1 MARQARVVHGGDAR
15 VRGEELRD
23 RLGIGVLALH
33 AEREGLEPADEEIG
47 GEWIYDRAGDPLQP
61 PDGAHQLGRAQHR
74 PGQEVVVAAQVLG
87 GRVHDHVHSPL
98 ERPLVVR
105 GREGGVDD
113 RLHAV
118 PPADG
123 REPLQVEDAVVR
135 IGGRLAHQHP
145 GGRPDR
151 VLERL
156 VVARGHG
163 GDLDAVARERLV
175 QELPG
180 APVAVVGDHH
190 VGAAREH
197 GEERGGHRAHPAR
210 EEQALPRPLERGQ
223 LELRGAL
230 GRVAVAPVL
239 DALDLAVEVVLQL
252 LGVGEGVGGGLHDRG
267 GQRVGRLGAGLAAVH
282 RERAGAHRL
291 LGRVHGLG
299 LGALG
304 HQGTSA
310 RAFSTWRAMARATRL
325 ASAGSSTGLFR

>member
-1 MARQARVVHGGDAR
+1 MTTSIA
-15 VRGEELRD
+15 
-23 RLGIGVLALH
+23 
-33 AEREGLEPADEEIG
+33 
-47 GEWIYDRAGDPLQP
+47 
-61 PDGAHQLGRAQHR
+61 
-74 PGQEVVVAAQVLG
+74 
-87 GRVHDHVHSPL
+87 PL

-105 GREGGVDD
+105 GRERGVDD
-113 RLHAV
+113 RLHPV

-123 REPLQVEDAVVR
+123 REPLQVEDAIVR
-135 IGGRLAHQHP
+135 IGGRLADQDP
-145 GGRPDR
+145 GGGPDR
-151 VLERL
+151 VLEGV

-163 GDLDAVARERLV
+163 GHLDAVARERLV
-175 QELPG
+175 QELPR

-197 GEERGGHRAHPAR
+197 GEERGGHGAHAAR
-210 EEQALPRPLERGQ
+210 EEQALPRPLECGQ
-223 LELRGAL
+223 LELGNAL

-239 DALDLAVEVVLQL
+239 DALDLAVEVVFQL
-252 LGVGEGVGGGLHDRG
+252 LGIREREGRGLDDRG
-267 GQRVGRLGAGLAAVH
+267 GQRVRRLGPHLAAVH

-291 LGRVHGLG
+291 LGRIHRLR